1 VIQSA
6 RITGHTRQYRES
18 GFVLVPHTDVSAYQN
33 VATCAN
39 GRFDGPHCS
48 IKNVGRMAAMGRKCS
63 STQEAEA
70 GPSLRWTPTTVMR
83 TQPPQMPMPKTQM
96 PDFLQ

>member
-1 VIQSA
+1 MIQSA

-39 GRFDGPHCS
+39 GRFDGPHYS
-48 IKNVGRMAAMGRKCS
+48 IKNVGRMAAMGRETLAKEVS
-63 STQEAEA
+63 SDRNTACISGLTHTNMDHSALAE
-70 GPSLRWTPTTVMR
+70 GLP
-83 TQPPQMPMPKTQM
+83 
-96 PDFLQ
+96 